1 VLNCLSNEMYNIE
14 SYHVVQYTF
23 TIHISEVWPSGYC
36 GCGLHLQ
43 GTILDVV
50 CSGDSNDCSQAVTDV

>member
-1 VLNCLSNEMYNIE
+1 MYKIE
-14 SYHVVQYTF
+14 PYRVDQYTF

-50 CSGDSNDCSQAVTDV
+50 CSGDSNDCSQAVTDD